1 MTRYFVRRLLWLPLL
16 LLAVSTITFALGL
29 YGPGDP
35 VQVLMGQHSNPE
47 TIARI
52 RQERGLDRPFVDQY
66 VLYVTHALQ
75 GDFGES
81 FKYRGQ
87 PIGPLILER
96 IWVSVQLGLVA
107 LALAL
112 FVGVPLGVL
121 AALRA
126 NTWVDRLTV
135 GITVLGISTP
145 TFVLAPIVTWLFARE
160 LRILPAGGWDGIFSS
175 KIIMPALVL
184 GLGAIAVFARQTRA
198 SLLEVLGQDF
208 VRTARAKGLTERSVI
223 VGHALRNALLPIFTL
238 LGMML
243 GDLPAGAFI
252 VENVFGI
259 PGIGRLGF
267 ESFFAR
273 DYPVIMA
280 LTLIVAASYVL
291 VNLLVDVGYVFL
303 DPRIRYT

>member
-1 MTRYFVRRLLWLPLL
+1 MTGYIVRRLLWLPVLL
-16 LLAVSTITFALGL
+16 LTVALITFVLGL

-35 VQVLMGQHSNPE
+35 IQVLMGQHSNPE

-52 RQERGLDRPFVDQY
+52 RAERGLDDPLWDQFS
-66 VLYVTHALQ
+66 LYITKALQ
-75 GDFGES
+75 GDLGES
-81 FKYRGQ
+81 YKYRGQ
-87 PIGPLILER
+87 PVGPLIVDR
-96 IWVSVQLGLVA
+96 IWVSIQLGFVA
-107 LALAL
+107 LAMAVCL
-112 FVGVPLGVL
+112 GVPLGIL
-121 AALRA
+121 AALKA
-126 NTWVDRLTV
+126 NTWLDRLTV
-135 GITVLGISTP
+135 GITVLGVSTP

-160 LRILPAGGWDGIFSS
+160 LRILPAGGWDGIFSN
-175 KIIMPALVL
+175 KIIMPAMVL

-198 SLLEVLGQDF
+198 SLLEVLGQDY
-208 VRTARAKGLTERSVI
+208 VRTARAKGLPERSVV

-259 PGIGRLGF
+259 PGIGKLGF

-291 VNLLVDVGYVFL
+291 VNLMVDVGYVFL

>member
-16 LLAVSTITFALGL
+16 LVAVSLITFALGL

-52 RQERGLDRPFVDQY
+52 RQERGLDRPFAEQY
-66 VLYVTHALQ
+66 TLYISRALQ

-81 FKYRGQ
+81 YKYRDQ

-96 IWVSVQLGLVA
+96 IWVSVQLGIVA
-107 LALAL
+107 LAMAL
-112 FVGVPLGVL
+112 FLGVPLGVV

-145 TFVLAPIVTWLFARE
+145 TFVLAPIVTWFFARQ
-160 LRILPAGGWDGIFSS
+160 LRILPAGGWDGIFSP

-184 GLGAIAVFARQTRA
+184 GLGAVAVFARQTRA
-198 SLLEVLGQDF
+198 SLLDVLGQDY
-208 VRTARAKGLTERSVI
+208 VRTARAKGLPERSVI
-223 VGHALRNALLPIFTL
+223 VSHALRNALMPIFTL

-273 DYPVIMA
+273 DYPLILA

-303 DPRIRYT
+303 DPRIRYA

>member
-1 MTRYFVRRLLWLPLL
+1 MTRYIVRRLLWLPVL
-16 LLAVSTITFALGL
+16 LLAVSIVTFALGL

-35 VQVLMGQHSNPE
+35 VQVLMGQHSNPD
-47 TIARI
+47 TVARI
-52 RQERGLDRPFVDQY
+52 RQERGLDRPFAEQY
-66 VLYVTHALQ
+66 TLYVMRALQ

-96 IWVSVQLGLVA
+96 IWVSVQLGLVS
-107 LALAL
+107 LAMAFCL
-112 FVGVPLGVL
+112 GVPLGVL
-121 AALRA
+121 AALKA
-126 NTWVDRLTV
+126 NTWLDRLTV
-135 GITVLGISTP
+135 GVTVLGISTP

-160 LRILPAGGWDGIFSS
+160 LRVLPAGGWDGIASP

-184 GLGAIAVFARQTRA
+184 GLGAVAVFARQTRA
-198 SLLEVLGQDF
+198 SLLEVLGADF
-208 VRTARAKGLTERSVI
+208 VRTARAKGLRERSVI

-259 PGIGRLGF
+259 PGIGKLGF

-273 DYPVIMA
+273 DYPLIMA

-291 VNLLVDVGYVFL
+291 VNLLVDVAYVYL
-303 DPRIRYT
+303 DPRIRYA

>member
-1 MTRYFVRRLLWLPLL
+1 M
-16 LLAVSTITFALGL
+16 GL

-52 RQERGLDRPFVDQY
+52 RQERGLDRPFAEQY
-66 VLYVTHALQ
+66 TLYMFKALQ
-75 GDFGES
+75 GDLGES

-87 PIGPLILER
+87 PIGPLILDR
-96 IWVSVQLGLVA
+96 IWVSVQLGLVS
-107 LALAL
+107 LAMAFCL
-112 FVGVPLGVL
+112 GVPLGVL
-121 AALRA
+121 AALKA
-126 NTWVDRLTV
+126 NTWLDRLTV
-135 GITVLGISTP
+135 GVTVLGISTP

-160 LRILPAGGWDGIFSS
+160 LRVLPAGGWDGIASP
-175 KIIMPALVL
+175 KIIMPAMVL
-184 GLGAIAVFARQTRA
+184 GLGAVAVFARQTRA
-198 SLLEVLGQDF
+198 SLLEVLGADF
-208 VRTARAKGLTERSVI
+208 VRTARAKGLQERTVI
-223 VGHALRNALLPIFTL
+223 VVHALRNAMLPIFTL
-238 LGMML
+238 VGMML

-259 PGIGRLGF
+259 PGIGKLGF

-273 DYPVIMA
+273 DYPLIMA

-303 DPRIRYT
+303 DPRIRYA

>member
-145 TFVLAPIVTWLFARE
+145 TFVLAPIVTWFFARQ
-160 LRILPAGGWDGIFSS
+160 LRILPAGGWDGIFSP

-184 GLGAIAVFARQTRA
+184 GLGAVAVFARQTRA
-198 SLLEVLGQDF
+198 SLLEVLGQDY
-208 VRTARAKGLTERSVI
+208 VRTARAKGLPERGVV

-273 DYPVIMA
+273 DYPLIMA

-303 DPRIRYT
+303 DPRIRYA

>member
-1 MTRYFVRRLLWLPLL
+1 MTRYIVRRLLWLPLL
-16 LLAVSTITFALGL
+16 LLAVSVITFALGL

-47 TIARI
+47 TVARI
-52 RQERGLDRPFVDQY
+52 RQERGLDRPFHEQY
-66 VLYVTHALQ
+66 VLYVAHALQ
-75 GDFGES
+75 GDLGES
-81 FKYRGQ
+81 YKYRGQ
-87 PIGPLILER
+87 PIGPLILDR

-107 LALAL
+107 LAMAVFL
-112 FVGVPLGVL
+112 GVPLGVL
-121 AALRA
+121 AALKA

-135 GITVLGISTP
+135 GLTVAGISTP
-145 TFVLAPIVTWLFARE
+145 TFVLAPIVTWFFARQ
-160 LRILPAGGWDGIFSS
+160 LRVLPAGGWDGIFST

-184 GLGAIAVFARQTRA
+184 GLGAVAVFARQTRA
-198 SLLEVLGQDF
+198 SLLEVLNQDY
-208 VRTARAKGLTERSVI
+208 VRTARAKGLRERTVI

-252 VENVFGI
+252 VENVYGI

-273 DYPVIMA
+273 DYPLIMA

-291 VNLLVDVGYVFL
+291 VNLVVDVGYVFL
-303 DPRIRYT
+303 DPRIRYA

>member
-16 LLAVSTITFALGL
+16 LLAVSSITFALGL

-66 VLYVTHALQ
+66 VLYVTRALQ

-81 FKYRGQ
+81 YKYRGQ

-107 LALAL
+107 LAMAL
-112 FVGVPLGVL
+112 FLGVPLGVL

-145 TFVLAPIVTWLFARE
+145 TFVLAPIVTWFFARQ
-160 LRILPAGGWDGIFSS
+160 LRILPAGGWDGIFSP

-184 GLGAIAVFARQTRA
+184 GLGAVAVFARQTRA
-198 SLLEVLGQDF
+198 SLLEVLGQDY
-208 VRTARAKGLTERSVI
+208 VRTARAKGLPERGVV

-273 DYPVIMA
+273 DYPLIMA

-303 DPRIRYT
+303 DPRIRYA

>member
-16 LLAVSTITFALGL
+16 LVAVSLITFALGL

-52 RQERGLDRPFVDQY
+52 RQERGLDRPFAEQY
-66 VLYVTHALQ
+66 ALYISQALQ

-81 FKYRGQ
+81 YKYRGQ

-96 IWVSVQLGLVA
+96 IWVSVQLGMVA

-112 FVGVPLGVL
+112 FLGVPLGVV
-121 AALRA
+121 AALKA

-145 TFVLAPIVTWLFARE
+145 TFVLAPIVTWFFARQ
-160 LRILPAGGWDGIFSS
+160 LRILPAGGWDGIFSP

-184 GLGAIAVFARQTRA
+184 GLGAVAVFARQTRA
-198 SLLEVLGQDF
+198 SLLEVLGQDY
-208 VRTARAKGLTERSVI
+208 VRTARAKGLPERGVV

-273 DYPVIMA
+273 DYPLIMA

-303 DPRIRYT
+303 DPRIRYA

>member
-16 LLAVSTITFALGL
+16 LVAVSLITFALGL

-52 RQERGLDRPFVDQY
+52 RQERGLDRPFAEQY
-66 VLYVTHALQ
+66 ALYVSNALR

-81 FKYRGQ
+81 YKYRGQ

-96 IWVSVQLGLVA
+96 IWVSVQLGMVA

-112 FVGVPLGVL
+112 FLGVPLGVL
-121 AALRA
+121 AALRV

-135 GITVLGISTP
+135 GITILGISTP
-145 TFVLAPIVTWLFARE
+145 TFVLAPIVTWFFARQ
-160 LRILPAGGWDGIFSS
+160 LRILPAGGWDGIFSP

-184 GLGAIAVFARQTRA
+184 GLGAVAVFARQTRA
-198 SLLEVLGQDF
+198 SLLEVLGQDY
-208 VRTARAKGLTERSVI
+208 VRTARAKGLPERGV
-223 VGHALRNALLPIFTL
+223 VAGHALRNALLPIFTL

-259 PGIGRLGF
+259 PGIGKLGF

-273 DYPVIMA
+273 DYPLIMA

-303 DPRIRYT
+303 DPRIRYA

>member
-16 LLAVSTITFALGL
+16 LVAVSLITFALGL

-52 RQERGLDRPFVDQY
+52 RQERGLDRPFAEQY
-66 VLYVTHALQ
+66 VLYVSNALQ

-81 FKYRGQ
+81 YKYRGQ

-135 GITVLGISTP
+135 GITILGISTP
-145 TFVLAPIVTWLFARE
+145 TFVLAPIVTWFFARQ
-160 LRILPAGGWDGIFSS
+160 LRILPAGGWDGIFSP

-184 GLGAIAVFARQTRA
+184 GLGAVAVFARQTRA
-198 SLLEVLGQDF
+198 SLLEVLGQDY
-208 VRTARAKGLTERSVI
+208 VRTARAKGLPERGVV

-273 DYPVIMA
+273 DYPLIMA

-303 DPRIRYT
+303 DPRIRYA

>member
-1 MTRYFVRRLLWLPLL
+1 MTRYIVRRLLWLPVLL
-16 LLAVSTITFALGL
+16 LIVALITFVLGL

-35 VQVLMGQHSNPE
+35 IQVLMGQHSNPE

-52 RQERGLDRPFVDQY
+52 RAERGLDEPLWDQFT
-66 VLYVTHALQ
+66 LYISKALQ
-75 GDFGES
+75 GDLGES
-81 FKYRGQ
+81 YKYRGQ
-87 PIGPLILER
+87 PVGPLIAGR
-96 IWVSVQLGLVA
+96 IWVSMQLGFVA
-107 LALAL
+107 LLMAVC
-112 FVGVPLGVL
+112 VGVPLGII
-121 AALRA
+121 AALKA
-126 NTWVDRLTV
+126 NTWLDRLTV
-135 GITVLGISTP
+135 GITVLGVSTP

>member
-16 LLAVSTITFALGL
+16 LVAVSLITFALGL

-52 RQERGLDRPFVDQY
+52 RQERGLDRPFAEQY
-66 VLYVTHALQ
+66 TLYISRALQ

-81 FKYRGQ
+81 YKYRGQ

-107 LALAL
+107 LAMAL
-112 FVGVPLGVL
+112 FLGVPLGIV

-145 TFVLAPIVTWLFARE
+145 TFVLAPIVTWFFARQ
-160 LRILPAGGWDGIFSS
+160 LRILPAGGWDGIFSP

-184 GLGAIAVFARQTRA
+184 GLGAVAVFARQTRA
-198 SLLEVLGQDF
+198 SLLDVLGQDY
-208 VRTARAKGLTERSVI
+208 VRTARAKGLPERSVI
-223 VGHALRNALLPIFTL
+223 VGHALRNALMPIFTL

-273 DYPVIMA
+273 DYPLIMA

-303 DPRIRYT
+303 DPRIRYA

>member
-1 MTRYFVRRLLWLPLL
+1 
-16 LLAVSTITFALGL
+16 
-29 YGPGDP
+29 
-35 VQVLMGQHSNPE
+35 
-47 TIARI
+47 
-52 RQERGLDRPFVDQY
+52 
-66 VLYVTHALQ
+66 
-75 GDFGES
+75 
-81 FKYRGQ
+81 
-87 PIGPLILER
+87 
-96 IWVSVQLGLVA
+96 VQLGLVA
-107 LALAL
+107 LTMAL
-112 FVGVPLGVL
+112 FLGVPLGVL

-145 TFVLAPIVTWLFARE
+145 TFVLAPIVTWFFARQ
-160 LRILPAGGWDGIFSS
+160 LRILPAGGWDGIFSPR
-175 KIIMPALVL
+175 IIMPALVL
-184 GLGAIAVFARQTRA
+184 GLGAVAIFARQTRA
-198 SLLEVLGQDF
+198 SLLEVLGQDY
-208 VRTARAKGLTERSVI
+208 VRTARAKGLPERGVI

-273 DYPVIMA
+273 DYPLIMA

-303 DPRIRYT
+303 DPRIRYA

>member
-16 LLAVSTITFALGL
+16 LVAVSLITFALGL

-52 RQERGLDRPFVDQY
+52 RLERGLDRPFVEQY
-66 VLYVTHALQ
+66 TLYISRALQ

-81 FKYRGQ
+81 YKYRGQ

-96 IWVSVQLGLVA
+96 IWVSVQLGMVA
-107 LALAL
+107 LGLAL
-112 FVGVPLGVL
+112 FLGVPLGVL
-121 AALRA
+121 AALKA
-126 NTWVDRLTV
+126 NTWVDRFTV
-135 GITVLGISTP
+135 GITILGISTP
-145 TFVLAPIVTWLFARE
+145 TFVLAPIVTWFFARQ
-160 LRILPAGGWDGIFSS
+160 LRILPAGGWDGIFSP

-184 GLGAIAVFARQTRA
+184 GLGAVAVFARQTRA
-198 SLLEVLGQDF
+198 SLLEVLGQDY
-208 VRTARAKGLTERSVI
+208 VRTARAKGLPERGVI
-223 VGHALRNALLPIFTL
+223 VTHALRNALMPIFTL

-273 DYPVIMA
+273 DYPLILA

-303 DPRIRYT
+303 DPRIRYS

>member
-16 LLAVSTITFALGL
+16 LVAVSLITFALGL

-52 RQERGLDRPFVDQY
+52 RQERGLDRPFAEQY
-66 VLYVTHALQ
+66 TLYISRALQ

-81 FKYRGQ
+81 YKYRGQ

-96 IWVSVQLGLVA
+96 IWVSVQLGIVA
-107 LALAL
+107 LAMAL
-112 FVGVPLGVL
+112 FLGVPLGVV

-145 TFVLAPIVTWLFARE
+145 TFVLAPIVTWFFARQ
-160 LRILPAGGWDGIFSS
+160 LRILPAGGWDGIFSP

-184 GLGAIAVFARQTRA
+184 GLGAVAVFARQTRA
-198 SLLEVLGQDF
+198 SLLDVLGQDY
-208 VRTARAKGLTERSVI
+208 VRTARAKGLPERSVI
-223 VGHALRNALLPIFTL
+223 VSHALRNALMPIFTL

-273 DYPVIMA
+273 DYPLILA

-303 DPRIRYT
+303 DPRIRYA

>member
-1 MTRYFVRRLLWLPLL
+1 MTRFFVRRLLWLPLL
-16 LLAVSTITFALGL
+16 LVAVSLITFALGL

-52 RQERGLDRPFVDQY
+52 RQERGLDRPFVEQY
-66 VLYVTHALQ
+66 TLYISRALQ

-81 FKYRGQ
+81 YKYRGQ

-107 LALAL
+107 LTMAL
-112 FVGVPLGVL
+112 FLGVPLGVL

-145 TFVLAPIVTWLFARE
+145 TFVLAPIVTWFFARQ
-160 LRILPAGGWDGIFSS
+160 LRILPAGGWDGIFSPR
-175 KIIMPALVL
+175 IIMPALVL
-184 GLGAIAVFARQTRA
+184 GLGAVAIFARQTRA
-198 SLLEVLGQDF
+198 SLLEVLGQDY
-208 VRTARAKGLTERSVI
+208 VRTARAKGLPERGVI

-273 DYPVIMA
+273 DYPLIMA

-303 DPRIRYT
+303 DPRIRYA

>member
-16 LLAVSTITFALGL
+16 LVAVSVITSALGL

-81 FKYRGQ
+81 YKYRGQ

-96 IWVSVQLGLVA
+96 IWVSVQLGMVA
-107 LALAL
+107 LAMAL
-112 FVGVPLGVL
+112 FVGVPLGVV

-135 GITVLGISTP
+135 GVTVLGISTP
-145 TFVLAPIVTWLFARE
+145 TFVLAPIVTWFFARQ
-160 LRILPAGGWDGIFSS
+160 LRILPAGGWDGIFSP

-184 GLGAIAVFARQTRA
+184 GLGAVAVFARQTRA
-198 SLLEVLGQDF
+198 SLLEVLGQDY
-208 VRTARAKGLTERSVI
+208 VRTARAKGLPERGVV

-273 DYPVIMA
+273 DYPLIMA

-303 DPRIRYT
+303 DPRIRYA

>member
-1 MTRYFVRRLLWLPLL
+1 MTRYIVRRLIWLPVL
-16 LLAVSTITFALGL
+16 LLAVSLVTFALGL

-52 RQERGLDRPFVDQY
+52 RQARGLDRPFAEQY
-66 VLYVTHALQ
+66 ALYITKALQ
-75 GDFGES
+75 GDLGES
-81 FKYRGQ
+81 FKYRSQ
-87 PIGPLILER
+87 PIGPLIVER
-96 IWVSVQLGLVA
+96 IWVSVQLGLVSLLMA
-107 LALAL
+107 
-112 FVGVPLGVL
+112 FCIGVPLGIL
-121 AALRA
+121 AALKA
-126 NTWVDRLTV
+126 NSWLDRLTV
-135 GITVLGISTP
+135 GVTVLGISTP
-145 TFVLAPIVTWLFARE
+145 TFVLAPIVTWFFARQ

-184 GLGAIAVFARQTRA
+184 GLGAVAVYARQTRA
-198 SLLEVLGQDF
+198 SLLEVLGADF
-208 VRTARAKGLTERSVI
+208 VRTARAKGLRESAVV
-223 VGHALRNALLPIFTL
+223 VGHALRNAMLPIFTL
-238 LGMML
+238 TGMML

-259 PGIGRLGF
+259 PGIGKLGF

-273 DYPVIMA
+273 DYPLIMA

-291 VNLLVDVGYVFL
+291 VNLLVDVGYIFL